1 MTQLVVQLPD
11 SIRRRVEQLA
21 ATDGISVDQF
31 MATALA
37 EKIAVLEAVD
47 YIPRRAARADE
58 QAFLKVL
65 AKVPA
70 GEPEEAWDKLPPTTE
85 GPDKAGR

>member
-47 YIPRRAARADE
+47 YIPR
-58 QAFLKVL
+58 LSL
-65 AKVPA
+65 IHI
-70 GEPEEAWDKLPPTTE
+70 
-85 GPDKAGR
+85 